1 MGLSGLIIK
10 FKVCMNLGEIKQK
23 QSGLYKHRTIVC
35 LLPKAVIIAT
45 PSVAMVKE
53 QADVMHARIAKSM
66 GRLHHSLHCRRRV
79 ASHPSTSFARMEIPS

>member
-45 PSVAMVKE
+45 PSAAMVKE
-53 QADVMHARIAKSM
+53 QADVMHARIANQWEGFTTVSTV
-66 GRLHHSLHCRRRV
+66 GGEWT
-79 ASHPSTSFARMEIPS
+79 SHLSTPFARMDVPS